1 MNLQILPN
9 EISSKNKRKNVS
21 FQMRQT
27 FDIGASDP
35 RGTLK
40 IRVQK
45 DNGEDLFEYKGF
57 LSEHGFKDNDDFTR
71 RVATSTDVEALIAKD
86 IESIESQLKDTNPKT
101 CPVAI
106 EKLTKK
112 LNELKASREKLV
124 NLPKSE
130 RQLTGFALL
139 VPGTLKERTVLF
151 MANLKDLAGAPLQN
165 VNLEQVLKEIE
176 KQGKVELA
184 GDLRFL
190 PCKDLAG
197 TGIGIAKK
205 VINHPVYGKRFGP
218 GFSFVV
224 VQTGGGFGA
233 VNVLVEDEK
242 AKFVSIKTD
251 ESGHDRVYSRKTGKE
266 ERLGKIGAST
276 STVIE
281 NYSRELGIT
290 DPAELK
296 ALVATGKAEIAT
308 LQKVSLST
316 LKDSEAIKAL
326 LKTQVYKIV
335 SQNSEATTLQVQ
347 DLKRFAQGSKA
358 AIESYA
364 DTLAIH
370 AITRITRG
378 TNLYV
383 VSGPLAMGINDRI
396 KEIPELFGEKVKD
409 LRDLIFQGIDTRI
422 KDDLTCNLLRKSNN
436 FDIVCD
442 KSMSVA
448 NNTFGGSLLLAGG
461 SRDFAKRGEW
471 ITISTS
477 VLKDNP
483 SIKEKIN
490 MALVKMFRRAS
501 KAVYRMEKAPET
513 TSKIRIPD
521 AIKLSGYIVLGVAF
535 GVIVSKLNVARKNL
549 AEKRSDKK
557 TSEKTI

>member
-1 MNLQILPN
+1 MNLQIVPN
-9 EISSKNKRKNVS
+9 EISGRSKRKQIS

-40 IRVQK
+40 IRIQK

-57 LSEHGFKDNDDFTR
+57 LSAHGFKDNDDFIK
-71 RVATSTDVEALIAKD
+71 RVATSTDIEVLITQD
-86 IESIESQLKDTNPKT
+86 IESIESQLQDPNLKE
-101 CPVAI
+101 CPAAI

-112 LNELKASREKLV
+112 LNELKANRETLN

-130 RQLTGFALL
+130 KKLTGFALL

-151 MANLKDLAGAPLQN
+151 MANLRDLAGKPLQN
-165 VNLEQVLKEIE
+165 VNLEQVLTEIE
-176 KQGKVELA
+176 RQGKVKLA
-184 GDLRFL
+184 KYLNFL

-296 ALVATGKAEIAT
+296 ALVATGKAEMAT
-308 LQKVSLST
+308 LQKISLST
-316 LKDSEAIKAL
+316 LKDSEAIKVL
-326 LKTQVYKIV
+326 LKTQVYRLV
-335 SQNSEATTLQVQ
+335 SQNSETTTLQVQ
-347 DLKRFAQGSKA
+347 DLNKFVQGSKA

-364 DTLAIH
+364 DTLSIH

-396 KEIPELFGEKVKD
+396 KEIPELFGEKIKD
-409 LRDLIFQGIDTRI
+409 LRDLIFQGINTRI
-422 KDDLTCNLLRKSNN
+422 ENDLTCNLLRRSNN

-471 ITISTS
+471 ITIPTS
-477 VLKDNP
+477 ALKDNP
-483 SIKEKIN
+483 SIKERIS
-490 MALVKMFRRAS
+490 MALGKMFRKAS
-501 KAVYRMEKAPET
+501 KAVYRMERTPEPI
-513 TSKIRIPD
+513 SKIRTLG
-521 AIKLSGYIVLGVAF
+521 AIQFAGYICLGIVLGV
-535 GVIVSKLNVARKNL
+535 GIPKLFDKH
-549 AEKRSDKK
+549 SDKK